1 MSLFDLTIAASLGL
15 VLAASCGLRAFL
27 PLFLVSALGAAGMLD
42 LAGPVSWMGTPIA
55 AACFATAVIF
65 EVAADKIPVVDHAMD
80 AVGLVLRPAAGS
92 VAAISMLDGADP
104 LALCVLGLA
113 AGGLVA
119 GKVQV
124 AKAGVRAGST
134 ATTGGLA
141 NPAVSVVEDIVALGA
156 GGAAAA
162 AAVMI

>member
-1 MSLFDLTIAASLGL
+1 MFDLAIATSLGL

-27 PLFLVSALGAAGMLD
+27 PLFLVSALGAGGWID
-42 LAGPVSWMGTPIA
+42 LASPVAWMGTPLA
-55 AACFATAVIF
+55 AACFGSAVVV
-65 EVAADKIPVVDHAMD
+65 EVLADKIPVVDHAMD

-92 VAAISMLDGADP
+92 VAAMSMMNGADP
-104 LALCVLGLA
+104 LALCVFGLA

-124 AKAGVRAGST
+124 AKAGTRAGST
-134 ATTGGLA
+134 LTTGGLG
-141 NPAVSVVEDIVALGA
+141 NPVLSVVEDVVALGA